1 MRALLQRVSSAKV
14 EVDGKIVGKIAGG
27 LLIFLGVRQG
37 DQASDAEMLAKK
49 ISGLRIFEDEAG
61 NMNKDLREAGGSL
74 LVVSQFTLYADWR
87 KGRRPAF
94 TDAAPPEIARAL
106 YEQFCEI
113 LLQEGFIVERGIF
126 AADMAVTLVN
136 DGPVTLLLQSEP

>member
-1 MRALLQRVSSAKV
+1 MRALLQRVSRAQV
-14 EVDGKIVGKIAGG
+14 EVDQKIVGKIAAG

-49 ISGLRIFEDEAG
+49 ISGLRVFEDEAG
-61 NMNKDLREAGGSL
+61 KMNKDLHEAGGAV

-94 TDAAPPEIARAL
+94 TDAAPPETARDL
-106 YEQFCEI
+106 YEYFCG
-113 LLQEGFIVERGIF
+113 LLEKEEFTVERGVF
-126 AADMAVTLVN
+126 AADMTVTLVN